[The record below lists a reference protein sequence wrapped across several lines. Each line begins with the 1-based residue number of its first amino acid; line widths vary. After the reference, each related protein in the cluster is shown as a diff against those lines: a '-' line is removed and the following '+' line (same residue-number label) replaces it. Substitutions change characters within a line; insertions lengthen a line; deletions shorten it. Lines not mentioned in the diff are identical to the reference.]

1 MEMCAYVE
9 STWIDIRGGIIH
21 PKHFF
26 VFVLLHGVM
35 RVCFGISIK
44 IMLLSVS
51 SYKISI
57 RMNKMMVIN

>member
-9 STWIDIRGGIIH
+9 STLIDIRGGIIH

-51 SYKISI
+51 SYKSF
-57 RMNKMMVIN
+57 NSDEQDDGN